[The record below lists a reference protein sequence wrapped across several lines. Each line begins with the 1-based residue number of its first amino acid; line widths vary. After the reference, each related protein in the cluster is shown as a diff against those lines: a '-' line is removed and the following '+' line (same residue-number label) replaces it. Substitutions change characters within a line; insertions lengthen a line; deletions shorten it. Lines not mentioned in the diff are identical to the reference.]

1 MISLPTTGIDR
12 SSPVPFWFQLARVLE
27 QAIASGL
34 WRPGERLA
42 SESELC
48 DHFGISR
55 TTVRQAL
62 ARLEQE
68 GMVVRRKG
76 FGTFATSAG
85 PRMWLVQSQEGFYH
99 DDVFRLGRAVSSQML
114 RRELTELP
122 SWAATA
128 LSLPVG
134 ARGVV
139 MERLRSVDGNLA
151 LVVTDCLP
159 ERLAGTVLGMDGGD
173 SLYQRLKDE
182 HRLEVAGGRRFLEAV
197 TAGEKLGRMLDV
209 EASAPLVF
217 IESVSWDSDM
227 RPFHCYR
234 SWLRTDRM
242 RVEVQVST
250 SVAPPEAPP
259 RAGESPS
266 TATDRQGEPR

>member
-99 DDVFRLGRAVSSQML
+99 DEVFRLGRAVSSQML
-114 RRELTELP
+114 RRELTELRLP
-122 SWAATA
+122 VATGRRVEAENTVLRAPPVTAEPHARASQSHKRAEALRRGIASAAHREREMPGWSHSSVQGQPCARRAATGRSRSRLLEDA
-128 LSLPVG
+128 GQLS
-134 ARGVV
+134 
-139 MERLRSVDGNLA
+139 
-151 LVVTDCLP
+151 
-159 ERLAGTVLGMDGGD
+159 
-173 SLYQRLKDE
+173 
-182 HRLEVAGGRRFLEAV
+182 
-197 TAGEKLGRMLDV
+197 
-209 EASAPLVF
+209 
-217 IESVSWDSDM
+217 
-227 RPFHCYR
+227 
-234 SWLRTDRM
+234 
-242 RVEVQVST
+242 
-250 SVAPPEAPP
+250 
-259 RAGESPS
+259 
-266 TATDRQGEPR
+266 